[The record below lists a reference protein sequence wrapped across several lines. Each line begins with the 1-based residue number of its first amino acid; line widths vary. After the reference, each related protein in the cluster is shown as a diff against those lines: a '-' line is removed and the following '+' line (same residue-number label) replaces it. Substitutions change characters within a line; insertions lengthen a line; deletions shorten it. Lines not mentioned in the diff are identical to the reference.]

1 MITIGS
7 LSLPSP
13 SSLAVRV
20 TLQGGTAQ
28 YNTLGVLVQDGV
40 REKRTVD
47 IAWNHLPAASLA
59 QLSQALTGGFLTCGY
74 PDPLLGSRQMSCRCT
89 GQSAQVYRC
98 QNGAPQW
105 ADVRITL
112 EER

>member
-20 TLQGGTAQ
+20 SLQGGTAQ
-28 YNTLGVLVQDGV
+28 YNTLGVLVQDGM
-40 REKRTVD
+40 REKRAVD
-47 IAWNHLPAASLA
+47 ILWNHLPVSSLA
-59 QLSQALTGGFLTCGY
+59 LLSQALTGGFITCVY

-89 GQSAQVYRC
+89 AQSARVYRC
-98 QNGAPQW
+98 ENGAPQW